1 MYCTLQA
8 PTVVVM
14 PMLRLA
20 YLWLA
25 DRCDVDKCPV
35 ERADAQK
42 WIKCPMAA
50 GLAAHCTWLT
60 GTSPHSPQPMA
71 CDLWPISSGLW
82 PKANTHDQ

>member
-50 GLAAHCTWLT
+50 AHCTWLT
-60 GTSPHSPQPMA
+60 GTRSIAPNP
-71 CDLWPISSGLW
+71 
-82 PKANTHDQ
+82 